1 MEFCPEC
8 ESVLRPQ
15 VENGKKVLKC
25 LACQY
30 TKSLEGDPEDHSPKN
45 LKKSKKMVIIEEEPE
60 TMSKKL
66 EICPKCKNREA
77 FYWSVQTRSAD
88 EPATIFYRCTK
99 CKHTWRDY
107 S

>member
-8 ESVLRPQ
+8 EMILRPHL
-15 VENGKKVLKC
+15 EKGKNVLKC
-25 LACQY
+25 LGCGY
-30 TKSLEGDPEDHSPKN
+30 IKNVEGPIEDISPNN
-45 LKKSKKMVIIEEEPE
+45 LDKAKKMVIIEEEPA
-60 TMSKKL
+60 TMSKKI

-77 FYWSVQTRSAD
+77 YYWSVQTRSAD